1 MDSHQ
6 LFLHAAATGDVAA
19 MEQEYLKNKAVLTSK
34 DSDNR
39 TALHLAVLNGHL
51 KAVERLLDYGIAWCA
66 KDNQGQ
72 TALHLAAQLSSAT
85 IAETLLERGA
95 NCCTQDHDGKTP
107 PRKHVTDRIALTV
120 ASAAQCCA
128 EDCAQAISAALVSY
142 KGRAWVA
149 QNLKSVMH
157 WAESMDDFV
166 IMVLGA
172 WLGLRDLVRVFLE
185 NGILAGHEY
194 LGSAMYA
201 AAVND
206 DELLAEL
213 LLDHGAGAW
222 KMDGAYGD
230 ALQLAAY
237 TGSKNVARHL
247 LETCISKEHLS
258 SLPGMDRMVALWE
271 QRLQRDM
278 MIFPL
283 FYAARRG
290 RAGVAKILLDDE
302 EMIPNLDDDFDTP
315 LSVAVEH
322 NHEDVVSVLLS
333 SDKVRADYS
342 GIEDGK
348 LTPLQT
354 AIAKGHTNIVRM
366 LLARCHVEVGEQ
378 EDKKSSIIMAALK
391 GNTEI
396 MNLFLT
402 KDKAP
407 YVQRFLPWV
416 ASRGLTKMVELA
428 LDSQG
433 FDPNSHDAEFR
444 AALHH
449 SVGRRHYDLVKLLL
463 QHNDM
468 SPNREDHKGRTPL
481 ILAIESGDQFLFH
494 LLLDD
499 PRTCIGVS
507 NFEGM
512 TPLHVACKHGLSTFV
527 ASILAREDVNVNAP
541 DGHGQTPFYY
551 AVVSK
556 SADTIQLLLENE
568 NTDPNQP
575 DNNQGETPLY
585 IAVNDGR
592 YELAMM
598 FLQRYNASPNC
609 WCDEY
614 LATPLMIAA
623 ARSDLDFMSVLLK
636 EKTLNINV
644 PNNCGRTAL
653 GIVASHVQAEAALML
668 LQHPDVDVH
677 HQAVDGTTVF
687 LMAARGDHLDILV
700 ELLAKGAHPGISNNS
715 GETPIYVVSENGHY
729 EAVLLLLERADV
741 DPNQP
746 TYYHETPL
754 SVVARRG
761 NVPIV
766 RLLLEQGGV
775 EFSPDSPWSQKLL
788 SMVSSSS
795 IMELLLDA
803 SDRFV
808 EAP

>member
-1 MDSHQ
+1 M
-6 LFLHAAATGDVAA
+6 LYVGKYNTT
-19 MEQEYLKNKAVLTSK
+19 M
-34 DSDNR
+34 
-39 TALHLAVLNGHL
+39 NGRL
-51 KAVERLLDYGIAWCA
+51 WSRLLYEKIAH
-66 KDNQGQ
+66 DVSSHES
-72 TALHLAAQLSSAT
+72 TSRIVSRLRSLST
-85 IAETLLERGA
+85 
-95 NCCTQDHDGKTP
+95 
-107 PRKHVTDRIALTV
+107 
-120 ASAAQCCA
+120 AQCCA

-157 WAESMDDFV
+157 WAEDMDDIV

-172 WLGLRDLVRVFLE
+172 WLGLRDLGRVFLE
-185 NGILAGHEY
+185 NGILADESHEY

-201 AAVND
+201 AAFND

-237 TGSKNVARHL
+237 TGSKNVARRL
-247 LETCISKEHLS
+247 LETCISKEASLITSGYGPQLGRHLR
-258 SLPGMDRMVALWE
+258 SL
-271 QRLQRDM
+271 
-278 MIFPL
+278 L

-290 RAGVAKILLDDE
+290 RAGIAKILLDHE
-302 EMIPNLDDDFDTP
+302 EMRPNLDDDFNDTP

-322 NHEDVVSVLLS
+322 NHKDVVSVLLS
-333 SDKVRADYS
+333 SHKVRADYP
-342 GIEDGK
+342 GVEDDR
-348 LTPLQT
+348 LTPFQT
-354 AIAKGHTNIVRM
+354 AIAKGYTNIVRM
-366 LLARCHVEVGEQ
+366 LLPRCHVEVGEQ
-378 EDKKSSIIMAALK
+378 EDKKSPIIMAALK

-416 ASRGLTKMVELA
+416 ASRGLTKVVKLA
-428 LDSQG
+428 LDSQI

-444 AALHH
+444 TALHR
-449 SVGRRHYDLVKLLL
+449 S
-463 QHNDM
+463 HNDT
-468 SPNREDHKGRTPL
+468 SPNREDRKGRTPL

-507 NFEGM
+507 NFKGM
-512 TPLHVACKHGLSTFV
+512 TPLHVNVSTDYQ
-527 ASILAREDVNVNAP
+527 L
-541 DGHGQTPFYY
+541 
-551 AVVSK
+551 

-575 DNNQGETPLY
+575 DNNQGETSLY

-598 FLQRYNASPNC
+598 LLQRYNASPNC

-623 ARSDLDFMSVLLK
+623 ARGDLDLMSVLLK

-687 LMAARGDHLDILV
+687 LMAARGGHLDILV

-754 SVVARRG
+754 SVAARRG

-775 EFSPDSPWSQKLL
+775 EFIPDSPWSQKLL

>member
-1 MDSHQ
+1 MGLQDLSVETVVLILRSLDVQDILNLRCVCRYMDQ
-6 LFLHAAATGDVAA
+6 I
-19 MEQEYLKNKAVLTSK
+19 VLGNMLYVGKYNTTMNDRLWS
-34 DSDNR
+34 
-39 TALHLAVLNGHL
+39 
-51 KAVERLLDYGIAWCA
+51 RLLYEKIAH
-66 KDNQGQ
+66 DVSNHESMSRIVSR
-72 TALHLAAQLSSAT
+72 LR
-85 IAETLLERGA
+85 LL
-95 NCCTQDHDGKTP
+95 
-107 PRKHVTDRIALTV
+107 
-120 ASAAQCCA
+120 SAAQCCA

-172 WLGLRDLVRVFLE
+172 WLGLRDLVRVLLE
-185 NGILAGHEY
+185 NGILADESHEY

-201 AAVND
+201 AAFND

-237 TGSKNVARHL
+237 TGSKNVARRL
-247 LETCISKEHLS
+247 LETCVSKEASLITSGYGPYGSPLGAAAAAGHDDIVRLCLKWDRDPRQLGRHLR
-258 SLPGMDRMVALWE
+258 SL
-271 QRLQRDM
+271 
-278 MIFPL
+278 L

-290 RAGVAKILLDDE
+290 RAGVAKILLDHE
-302 EMIPNLDDDFDTP
+302 EMRPNLDDDFNDTP

-333 SDKVRADYS
+333 SDKVRADYP
-342 GIEDGK
+342 GVEDDR
-348 LTPLQT
+348 LTPFQT
-354 AIAKGHTNIVRM
+354 AIAKGYTNIVRM
-366 LLARCHVEVGEQ
+366 LLPHCHAEIEEQ
-378 EDKKSSIIMAALK
+378 GDRKSPIIMAARK
-391 GNTEI
+391 GHTEI
-396 MNLFLT
+396 VNLFLT
-402 KDKAP
+402 KDKAR
-407 YVQRFLPWV
+407 YVQRFLPWA
-416 ASRGLTKMVELA
+416 ASCGLTDMVKLA
-428 LDSQG
+428 LDSQIIG
-433 FDPNSHDAEFR
+433 PNARDANFR
-444 AALHH
+444 TALHH
-449 SVGRRHYDLVKLLL
+449 SVRRDHEDLVKLLL
-463 QHNDM
+463 QHNDT
-468 SPNREDHKGRTPL
+468 SPNCEDYLGRTPL
-481 ILAIESGDQFLFH
+481 MLAIESRNLFLFH

-499 PRTCIGVS
+499 PRTCIGIS
-507 NFEGM
+507 IFSGM
-512 TPLHVACKHGLSTFV
+512 TPLHVACKHGYSVFV
-527 ASILAREDVNVNAP
+527 ESILAREDANVDAL
-541 DGHGQTPFYY
+541 DKHGQTPLYY
-551 AVVSK
+551 AVASN

-568 NTDPNQP
+568 NADPNKP
-575 DNNQGETPLY
+575 DNNQGKTPLY
-585 IAVNDGR
+585 IAVKDGR
-592 YELAMM
+592 FELAMM
-598 FLQRYNASPNC
+598 LIQRYNANPNC
-609 WCDEY
+609 RCDEY

-623 ARSDLDFMSVLLK
+623 ARSDLDFISVLLK

-653 GIVASHVQAEAALML
+653 GIAASHVQAEAALML

-687 LMAARGDHLDILV
+687 LMAARGGHLDILV

-715 GETPIYVVSENGHY
+715 GETPIYVASENGHY

-754 SVVARRG
+754 SVAARRG

-775 EFSPDSPWSQKLL
+775 EFNPDCPWSQKLL
-788 SMVSSSS
+788 SMVSSST